1 MTNNFHPLSAESV
14 TEGHPDKLCDKIS
27 DSVLDD
33 LLSQDPSSHVAVETV
48 ACKGRFMVCGE
59 VNSKGWCDVQK
70 VVRNAVKETGY
81 TDSSVG
87 LDWQNCGVIVSITS
101 QSPEIDGS
109 VRRTGRPEDQG
120 AGDQGVV
127 FGFACDE
134 TKTLMPLPITLANRL
149 TMKMSEVRKQGI
161 ISALRPD
168 GKSQVTVDYEGFCPK
183 KIDTVLIS
191 AQHDPGADLKK
202 LREDVR
208 QAVVEPVLEE
218 WAGSADASSFN
229 FIFNPSGSFVL
240 GGPAA
245 DTGLTGRKIIVDA
258 YGNAGRSGGGAFSGK
273 DPSKVDRSG
282 AYAARWVAKNL
293 VASGAV
299 RRVEVQI
306 AYAIGRADPIALD
319 IETFGTE
326 AEGLTPG
333 KIKAAVEKAFDLRPG
348 VIIKELDLLR
358 PIYSPTACYG
368 HFGRE
373 EASFTW
379 EKTDKADLLRDL
391 LLR

>member
-1 MTNNFHPLSAESV
+1 MRTNLHPLSAESV

-48 ACKGRFMVCGE
+48 ACKGMFMVCGE
-59 VNSKGWCDVQK
+59 VNSAGWCDVQK
-70 VVRNAVKETGY
+70 VVRNTVKETGY
-81 TDSSVG
+81 TDSAIG
-87 LDWQNCGVIVSITS
+87 LDWQSCGVMVSITS

-109 VRRTGRPEDQG
+109 VRRSGKPEEQG

-134 TKTLMPLPITLANRL
+134 TKVMMPLPITLANRL
-149 TMKMSEVRKQGI
+149 TMKMAEARKQGI
-161 ISALRPD
+161 LPALRPD

-191 AQHDPGADLKK
+191 AQHDPGTDLKE
-202 LREDVR
+202 LGEAVR
-208 QAVVEPVLEE
+208 RAVVEPVLEE
-218 WAGSADASSFN
+218 WAGSVDASSFN

-299 RRVEVQI
+299 KRAEVQI
-306 AYAIGRADPIALD
+306 AYAIGRADPVALD

-326 AEGLTPG
+326 AAGLTSA
-333 KIKAAVEKAFDLRPG
+333 KIKAAVEEVFDLRPG
-348 VIIKELDLLR
+348 VIIKDLDLLR

-373 EASFTW
+373 EACFTW
-379 EKTDKADLLRDL
+379 EKTDRANLLRDL

>member
-1 MTNNFHPLSAESV
+1 MTNSLHPLSAESV

-33 LLSQDPSSHVAVETV
+33 LLTQDKSSHVAVETV
-48 ACKGRFMVCGE
+48 ACKGMFMVCGE
-59 VNSKGWCDVQK
+59 VNSRGYCDVQK
-70 VVRNAVKETGY
+70 VVRNAVKEVGY
-81 TDSSVG
+81 ADSSIG
-87 LDWQNCGVIVSITS
+87 LDWQSCGVMVSITS
-101 QSPEIDGS
+101 QSPEIDES
-109 VRRTGRPEDQG
+109 VRKAGGEEEQG

-134 TKTLMPLPITLANRL
+134 TKVLMPLPITLANRL
-149 TMKMSEVRKQGI
+149 TMKLSSMRKRGMFPW
-161 ISALRPD
+161 LRPD
-168 GKSQVTVDYEGFCPK
+168 GKAQVTVDYEGFEPK
-183 KIDTVLIS
+183 RINTILIS
-191 AQHDPGADLKK
+191 AQHTPEADLKELGEK
-202 LREDVR
+202 VKAEVVR
-208 QAVVEPVLEE
+208 PVLEE
-218 WAGSADASSFN
+218 WAGDIEASNFN

-293 VASGAV
+293 VASGALK
-299 RRVEVQI
+299 RAEVQI
-306 AYAIGRADPIALD
+306 AYAIGRAEPVAVD

-326 AEGLTPG
+326 ARGLSSERITE
-333 KIKAAVEKAFDLRPG
+333 AVRETFDLRPG
-348 VIIKELDLLR
+348 VIIRELDLLR

-373 EASFTW
+373 EEVFTW
-379 EKTDKADLLRDL
+379 ERTDKASKLRSL
-391 LLR
+391 LLG

>member
-1 MTNNFHPLSAESV
+1 MTNSLHPLSAESV

-33 LLSQDPSSHVAVETV
+33 LLRQDPSSHVAVETV
-48 ACKGRFMVCGE
+48 ACKGMFMVCGE
-59 VNSKGWCDVQK
+59 VNSSGYCDVQK
-70 VVRNAVKETGY
+70 VVRNAVKEVGY
-81 TDSSVG
+81 TDS
-87 LDWQNCGVIVSITS
+87 S
-101 QSPEIDGS
+101 QSPEIDES
-109 VRRTGRPEDQG
+109 VRRSGGEEEQG

-134 TKTLMPLPITLANRL
+134 TKVLMPLPITLANRI
-149 TMKMSEVRKQGI
+149 TMRLADLRKQGVFP
-161 ISALRPD
+161 SLRPD
-168 GKSQVTVDYEGFCPK
+168 GKAQVTVDYEGFKPK
-183 KIDTVLIS
+183 GINTVLIS
-191 AQHDPGADLKK
+191 AQHDPEIDL
-202 LREDVR
+202 EDLGQNVKEE
-208 QAVVEPVLEE
+208 VVMPILAE
-218 WAGSADASSFN
+218 WAPDIDASSFN

-299 RRVEVQI
+299 KRAEVQI
-306 AYAIGRADPIALD
+306 AYAIGRADPVALD
-319 IETFGTE
+319 IETFDTQ
-326 AEGLTPG
+326 APGLTCER
-333 KIKAAVEKAFDLRPG
+333 IVEAVRETFDLRPG
-348 VIIKELDLLR
+348 VIIRNLNLLR

-373 EASFTW
+373 EALFTW
-379 EKTDKADLLRDL
+379 ERTDRASKLRNL
-391 LLR
+391 LLG

>member
-1 MTNNFHPLSAESV
+1 MTNSLHPLSAESV

-33 LLSQDPSSHVAVETV
+33 LLRQDPSSHVAVETV
-48 ACKGRFMVCGE
+48 ACKGMFMVCGE
-59 VNSKGWCDVQK
+59 VNSSGYCDVQK
-70 VVRNAVKETGY
+70 VVRNAVKEVGY
-81 TDSSVG
+81 TDSSIG
-87 LDWQNCGVIVSITS
+87 LDWQSCGVMVSITS
-101 QSPEIDGS
+101 QSPEIDES
-109 VRRTGRPEDQG
+109 VRRSGGEEEQG

-134 TKTLMPLPITLANRL
+134 TKVLMPLPITLANRI
-149 TMKMSEVRKQGI
+149 TMRLADLRKQGVFP
-161 ISALRPD
+161 SLRPD
-168 GKSQVTVDYEGFCPK
+168 GKAQVTVDYEGFKPK
-183 KIDTVLIS
+183 RINTVLIS
-191 AQHDPGADLKK
+191 AQHNPEIDL
-202 LREDVR
+202 EDLGQNVKGE
-208 QAVVEPVLEE
+208 VVMPILAE
-218 WAGSADASSFN
+218 WAPDIDASSFN

-299 RRVEVQI
+299 KRAEVQI
-306 AYAIGRADPIALD
+306 AYAIGRADPVALD
-319 IETFGTE
+319 IETFGTQ
-326 AEGLTPG
+326 APGLTCER
-333 KIKAAVEKAFDLRPG
+333 IVEAVRETFDLRPG
-348 VIIKELDLLR
+348 VIIRDLDLLR
-358 PIYSPTACYG
+358 PIYSPTSSYG

-373 EASFTW
+373 EALFTW
-379 EKTDKADLLRDL
+379 ERTDRASKLRNL
-391 LLR
+391 LLG

>member
-1 MTNNFHPLSAESV
+1 M

-33 LLSQDPSSHVAVETV
+33 LLSQDTSSHVAVETV
-48 ACKGRFMVCGE
+48 ACKGMFMVCGE
-59 VNSKGWCDVQK
+59 VNSRGYCDVQK
-70 VVRNAVKETGY
+70 VVRSTVRETGY
-81 TDSSVG
+81 TDSSIG
-87 LDWQNCGVIVSITS
+87 LDWQSCGVMVSITS
-101 QSPEIDGS
+101 QSPEIDES
-109 VRRTGRPEDQG
+109 VRRGGREEEQG

-134 TKTLMPLPITLANRL
+134 TKVLMPLPITLANRL
-149 TMKMSEVRKQGI
+149 TMKLSVLRKQG
-161 ISALRPD
+161 AFPLLRPD
-168 GKSQVTVDYEGFCPK
+168 GKAQVTVDYEGFSPK
-183 KIDTVLIS
+183 RINTVLIS
-191 AQHDPGADLKK
+191 AQHDPKADLKEMGERVK
-202 LREDVR
+202 EE
-208 QAVVEPVLEE
+208 VVKPVLGQ
-218 WAGSADASSFN
+218 WAENVDASAFN
-229 FIFNPSGSFVL
+229 FIFNPSGSFTL

-299 RRVEVQI
+299 KRAEVQI
-306 AYAIGRADPIALD
+306 AYAIGKPDPVAVD

-326 AEGLTPG
+326 APGLSL
-333 KIKAAVEKAFDLRPG
+333 KRIEKAVHETFDLRPG
-348 VIIKELDLLR
+348 VIIRELDLLR

-373 EASFTW
+373 EEIFTW
-379 EKTDKADLLRDL
+379 ERTDKASRLRSL
-391 LLR
+391 LLG

>member
-1 MTNNFHPLSAESV
+1 MTSSLHPLSAESV

-33 LLSQDPSSHVAVETV
+33 LLFQDQSSHVAVETV
-48 ACKGRFMVCGE
+48 ACKGMFMVCGE
-59 VNSKGWCDVQK
+59 VNSRGYCDVQK
-70 VVRNAVKETGY
+70 VVRNTVREVGY
-81 TDSSVG
+81 TDSSIG
-87 LDWQNCGVIVSITS
+87 LDWQSCGVMVSITS
-101 QSPEIDGS
+101 QSPEIDES
-109 VRRTGRPEDQG
+109 VRRSGGQEEQG

-134 TKTLMPLPITLANRL
+134 TKVLMPLPITLANRI
-149 TMKMSEVRKQGI
+149 TMRLSDLRKHGVFPF
-161 ISALRPD
+161 LRPD
-168 GKSQVTVDYEGFCPK
+168 GKSQVTVDYEGFKPK
-183 KIDTVLIS
+183 RINTVLVS
-191 AQHDPGADLKK
+191 AQHDPKANLAELSERVK
-202 LREDVR
+202 EE
-208 QAVVEPVLEE
+208 VVKPILDE
-218 WAGSADASSFN
+218 WAPEVDASSFN

-299 RRVEVQI
+299 KRAEVQI
-306 AYAIGRADPIALD
+306 AYAIGRAEPVALD
-319 IETFGTE
+319 IETFGTQVPGLSLERILE
-326 AEGLTPG
+326 AVKET
-333 KIKAAVEKAFDLRPG
+333 FDLRPG
-348 VIIKELDLLR
+348 VIIRDLNLLR

-373 EASFTW
+373 EELFTW
-379 EKTDKADLLRDL
+379 EKTDRASRLRSL
-391 LLR
+391 LLG